1 MTASRRN
8 AKHAV
13 DRAAQVVPEA
23 DTASEAR
30 LQALEDLSVNG
41 VYNAI
46 APHFSATRCC
56 LLPDVHTTFQSCMS
70 TCEAAFM

>member
-1 MTASRRN
+1 MAADARN
-8 AKHAV
+8 AEHAV
-13 DRAAQVVPEA
+13 DGAQQPVPEA

-46 APHFSATRCC
+46 APHFSATRCSPVPTITKGRMRTYGF
-56 LLPDVHTTFQSCMS
+56 LRM
-70 TCEAAFM
+70 